1 MNLLGQ
7 MVGGQNLYSSVPG
20 GNPDTEIDSAA
31 RLRDTNDKKNR
42 LEKLSQLFG
51 SMFKLPDPDSKLDEL
66 LIKAN
71 ANTEKELMKYVNE
84 KRHKGSCCCRLS
96 GILFF
101 LCVPCRWCNRC
112 RVIPPDKWGLVV
124 HTGYPEI
131 LPPGT
136 HCLPSLCQ
144 KFVGTPNQQEPYIHS
159 KNMHII
165 QIPKGKIG
173 LAKSAG
179 EPRFLDYG
187 RHCFYDAMLEYENVT
202 ISREERLIVHGDVS
216 IINVPMGAIGY
227 GIETRKPNPVIL
239 AEGFHLIKSKFFKFV
254 DVIDLTRPVNDIG
267 LMKLIRV
274 ETGTVGVAY
283 YNGILKILQ
292 SGLHLLIPPDRFHN
306 FLSIQQ
312 TVINLPQTV
321 LESGDYAPLSV
332 KADVFFRVIDPELAV
347 KTVDDIEKTVQ
358 ETATATLAG
367 IIRASTLND
376 IAKNVKPTVS
386 GQVDLVSGS
395 DEQSFYSYVHDHFIA
410 ELHDVCLNKW
420 GIEFL
425 NIRIENMKINDAVL
439 QEKMASQSLVNT
451 QINAELQNIEANKHI
466 KISECQRD
474 NDVKIQN
481 AEAKKRQEELKAQ
494 AVARSIIL
502 DAQAKADALVTE
514 ATGESTSMIV
524 KTKANCEKII
534 RESEAEKKRLELEG
548 QGTKEYA
555 QSIEKSPIGPEIAK
569 LNLNLRLLENTKEVY
584 IAQAIPNVFAE
595 SGMVKKSDKQ

>member
-1 MNLLGQ
+1 MPGMMPGYGQ
-7 MVGGQNLYSSVPG
+7 GPTPEGELTK
-20 GNPDTEIDSAA
+20 DAA
-31 RLRDTNDKKNR
+31 AILKDTNDKINR
-42 LEKLSQLFG
+42 LKKLSQLFG
-51 SMFKLPDPDSKLDEL
+51 PMFKLPDPDSKLDEL

-71 ANTEKELMKYVNE
+71 ANTEKELMKYVKE
-84 KRHKGSCCCRLS
+84 HKHKGSCFCKMMSVLCCP
-96 GILFF
+96 II
-101 LCVPCRWCNRC
+101 PCLWCNRC
-112 RVIPPDKWGLVV
+112 KVIPPDKWGLVV

-136 HCLPSLCQ
+136 HCLPSMCQ
-144 KFVGTPNQQEPYIHS
+144 KFAQEPSQQDPYIHS

-173 LAKSAG
+173 LAKSSG
-179 EPRFLDYG
+179 VPKFLDYG
-187 RHCFYDAMLEYENVT
+187 RHCFYDAMLEYHNET

-254 DVIDLTRPVNDIG
+254 DIIDLTKPVNDIG
-267 LMKLIRV
+267 LMKLVRV

-292 SGLHLLIPPDRFHN
+292 SGLHLLIPPNRFHD

-376 IAKNVKPTVS
+376 IAKNVKPTVAGQADLAS
-386 GQVDLVSGS
+386 GN

-425 NIRIENMKINDAVL
+425 NIRIENMKINDPVL
-439 QEKMASQSLVNT
+439 QEKMASQSLINT
-451 QINAELQNIEANKHI
+451 QINAELANIEANKHI

-474 NDVKIQN
+474 NGVRIQN
-481 AEAKKRQEELKAQ
+481 AEAKKKQEELKAQ
-494 AVARSIIL
+494 AIARSIIL
-502 DAQAKADALVTE
+502 DAQAKADALIME
-514 ATGESTSMIV
+514 ATGESQSMLV
-524 KTKANCEKII
+524 KTKANCEKIL

-548 QGTKEYA
+548 KGTEEYA
-555 QSIEKSPIGPEIAK
+555 KSIEKSEIGPEIAK
-569 LNLNLRLLENTKEVY
+569 LNLNLRLLENTDEVY
-584 IAQAIPNVFAE
+584 IARAIPNVFAE
-595 SGMVKKSDKQ
+595 SGMVKKSDQD